1 MNGVP
6 NRPMNGSLT
15 GLIHGEGLEPLQR
28 GAYMKSCEPSPRASG
43 CKANNPFIHQPN
55 NSL

>member
-15 GLIHGEGLEPLQR
+15 GPMHREGLEPLQR
-28 GAYMKSCEPSPRASG
+28 GAYMKSCEPLQNTSG
-43 CKANNPFIHQPN
+43 CKANNSLIHQPN
-55 NSL
+55 N

>member
-15 GLIHGEGLEPLQR
+15 GPMPGEGLEPLQR
-28 GAYMKSCEPSPRASG
+28 GAYMKSCEPLQNTSG
-43 CKANNPFIHQPN
+43 FKANNQLIHQPN
-55 NSL
+55 N

>member
-15 GLIHGEGLEPLQR
+15 GPMHGEGLEPLQR
-28 GAYMKSCEPSPRASG
+28 GAYMKSCEPLQNTSVY
-43 CKANNPFIHQPN
+43 KANNPFIHPSN
-55 NSL
+55 D